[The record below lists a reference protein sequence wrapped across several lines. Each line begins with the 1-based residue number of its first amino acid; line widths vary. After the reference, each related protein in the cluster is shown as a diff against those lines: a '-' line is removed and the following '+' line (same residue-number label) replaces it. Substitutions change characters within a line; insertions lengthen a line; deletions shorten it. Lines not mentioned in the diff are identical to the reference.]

1 MKIANHERYN
11 EMYIPYTNHWQI
23 VSLTSSG
30 YRVPFCMFAVLLKA
44 RAIVYLK
51 KWPCVSYA
59 VNLCL
64 LWQAVLIRVCVPPM
78 RSMIYLILVGERACC
93 VCASLEK
100 SRSFSR
106 RSNWTSAHC
115 FVVFIRCVSKSQDG
129 WRCLKHNSPPGLLI
143 EGKAE
148 VSTLFSRRRLSALSN
163 GRWFVALMFII
174 FFPLCDLRLRWY
186 ILCQQNN
193 LRKS

>member
-1 MKIANHERYN
+1 
-11 EMYIPYTNHWQI
+11 
-23 VSLTSSG
+23 
-30 YRVPFCMFAVLLKA
+30 MFSVLLKA
-44 RAIVYLK
+44 WTIVFLK

-115 FVVFIRCVSKSQDG
+115 FVVFIRCVAKSQDG
-129 WRCLKHNSPPGLLI
+129 WRCLKHNSPRGLLI
-143 EGKAE
+143 EGKAG

-174 FFPLCDLRLRWY
+174 FFPLCDLRWGD
-186 ILCQQNN
+186 IFCVN
-193 LRKS
+193 KTI